1 MADLMVEFKDALSD
15 LAGKKKVFDE
25 ASVAVTKAA
34 ENYEAAKTNVIKLR
48 VAVDK
53 SLDDALS
60 GVGVSAT
67 DSRVTQSN

>member
-15 LAGKKKVFDE
+15 LTNKKKVFDE
-25 ASVAVTKAA
+25 ASAAVTKAA
-34 ENYEAAKTNVIKLR
+34 ENYEAAKTNAIRLR
-48 VAVDK
+48 VEVNK

-67 DSRVTQSN
+67 DSRVTQST